1 MRPDPPFYVGTTR
14 PGTVGW
20 TRIVVTLVAGLVIA
34 VLLIQRSQQGSPLV
48 MLAFGLLFGLMAL
61 WSWMRQWTRFIID
74 DRGLTVSLGGFLP
87 RRTWPLEDFRTV
99 QLRELPASGV
109 GVTVGGYGFRR
120 GRAISSTPEELR
132 PVADRKVYTTGQTQ
146 ERYQLMVTR
155 PGTMV
160 EIISRSGDTQYL
172 ISPVDPE
179 ATAAAVDQAIRARR

>member
-1 MRPDPPFYVGTTR
+1 MRTDPPFYVGATR

-20 TRIVVTLVAGLVIA
+20 TRIVVTAVAGALLT
-34 VLLIQRSQQGSPLV
+34 VLLAQRAEAASPVV
-48 MLAFGLLFGLMAL
+48 MLAFGLLFGLLAL
-61 WSWMRQWTRFIID
+61 WTWMGQWTRFIVD

-99 QLRELPASGV
+99 HLREVPASGI

-120 GRAISSTPEELR
+120 GRVISSTPEQLG
-132 PVADRKVYTTGQTQ
+132 PVGDRKIYTTGQTQ
-146 ERYQLMVTR
+146 ERYRLMVTR

-160 EIISRSGDTQYL
+160 EIIGRSGQFQYL

-179 ATAAAVDQAIRARR
+179 ATAEAVDQAIRSRR

>member
-1 MRPDPPFYVGTTR
+1 MRPDPPFYVGATR
-14 PGTVGW
+14 PGSVGW

-48 MLAFGLLFGLMAL
+48 MIAFGLLFALLAL
-61 WSWMRQWTRFIID
+61 WAWMRQWTRFIVD
-74 DRGLTVSLGGFLP
+74 ERGLTVSLGGFLP
-87 RRTWPLEDFRTV
+87 RRTWPIEDFRTV
-99 QLRELPASGV
+99 QLRELPASAV
-109 GVTVGGYGFRR
+109 GVSVGGYGFRR
-120 GRAISSTPEELR
+120 GRAISSTPAELR
-132 PVADRKVYTTGQTQ
+132 PVGGRKVYTTGQTQ

>member
-1 MRPDPPFYVGTTR
+1 MRPDPPFYVGATR

-20 TRIVVTLVAGLVIA
+20 TRIAVTLVAGLLIA

-48 MLAFGLLFGLMAL
+48 MLAFGLLFGLLAL
-61 WSWMRQWTRFIID
+61 WSWMRQWTRFIVD
-74 DRGLTVSLGGFLP
+74 ERGLTVSLGGFLP
-87 RRTWPLEDFRTV
+87 QRAWPLEDFRTV

-120 GRAISSTPEELR
+120 GRAVSSTPEQLR
-132 PVADRKVYTTGQTQ
+132 PVAGRKVHTTGRTQ

-172 ISPVDPE
+172 ISPVDPD